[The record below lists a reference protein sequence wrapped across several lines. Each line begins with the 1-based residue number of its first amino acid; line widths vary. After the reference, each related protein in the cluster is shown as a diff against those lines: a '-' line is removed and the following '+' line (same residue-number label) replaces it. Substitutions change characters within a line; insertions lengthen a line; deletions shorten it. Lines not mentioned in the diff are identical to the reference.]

1 MTQVDY
7 SHSENVVQLHPARAE
22 ESARQ
27 RHLRLMVLLQREHAW
42 FDALVNAA
50 GPEEEAF
57 AQRAHFAI
65 CQEIEQFT
73 AAVQRQPATDWPDI
87 VCRAHLCKHKEPI
100 DPADLCPDFQRAAR
114 DLVEAIIRV
123 SGGRHA

>member
-1 MTQVDY
+1 MTQATY
-7 SHSENVVQLHPARAE
+7 ANSTNVIPLRPSQTAKD
-22 ESARQ
+22 
-27 RHLRLMVLLQREHAW
+27 RHLRLMTLLQRERAW
-42 FDALVNAA
+42 FEALVAA
-50 GPEEEAF
+50 TTPEEDAF
-57 AQRAHFAI
+57 AQRAHFAA
-65 CQEIEQFT
+65 CCEIDAFEVE
-73 AAVQRQPATDWPDI
+73 VQRQPAADWPDI